1 MIEYINVISLIL
13 SLILT
18 SIFYTISVQ
27 PMKRS
32 EKYGEKAWKQCRNI
46 RAFSLI
52 FLMTA
57 LINSFL
63 WIWYPVPSLNWKVSE
78 ISSISIIISIIIG
91 IPCIIVM
98 ILGEIAA
105 GKESLVPSKETE
117 MYGGIYNYIRHP
129 QTIGEFPLYIVFGF
143 FVNSWFIATVG
154 FLYCLIYIPIMVHFE
169 EEDLVK
175 RFGDSYKEYQKRTG
189 AVFPNLKLILK
200 KKDK

>member
-1 MIEYINVISLIL
+1 MFEYINLISLIL
-13 SLILT
+13 SLILI
-18 SIFYTISVQ
+18 SVFYTISIQ

-32 EKYGEKAWKQCRNI
+32 EKHGEKAWKECRNL
-46 RAFSLI
+46 RAISTI
-52 FLMTA
+52 FLLTA
-57 LINSFL
+57 AINSFL
-63 WIWYPVPSLNWKVSE
+63 WIWYPIPSLSWKVSDE
-78 ISSISIIISIIIG
+78 PIISIIISIIIV
-91 IPCIIVM
+91 IPCLTIM

-129 QTIGEFPLYIVFGF
+129 QTIGEFPLYIALGF
-143 FVNSWFIATVG
+143 FINSWFIIG
-154 FLYCLIYIPIMVHFE
+154 ISSLYCLIYIPIMVHFE

-200 KKDK
+200 KER